1 MVILIEIKFMNYTC
15 LQMCLKAQVR
25 FVSDKD
31 AGVTLKISCRNIYD
45 SYTECK
51 EIYYTERSLSVLFK

>member
-31 AGVTLKISCRNIYD
+31 AGVTLKISCRNSCD
-45 SYTECK
+45 LYTEFNESFYK
-51 EIYYTERSLSVLFK
+51 ERSLIVSFK